1 VSQECQALFLGK
13 QNCKRLENH
22 PVIGGWSGL
31 ILLGVTKFYYSPVK
45 INLALDRSLMAK
57 LFYLQKKDEV
67 VRH

>member
-1 VSQECQALFLGK
+1 LGK

-22 PVIGGWSGL
+22 PVIGGWNGL

-45 INLALDRSLMAK
+45 INLALDRSLMTK
-57 LFYLQKKDEV
+57 LFYPQNKNDEV